1 MWAAL
6 EDAIENLPSSIVN
19 ATQCPSLLRLLND
32 LSSHPSLIPVLAAN
46 PLAIEAAFK
55 CIGVTSHLT
64 VMEI

>member
-6 EDAIENLPSSIVN
+6 EGAIENLPSSVVN

-55 CIGVTSHLT
+55 CIGVTSLAT
-64 VMEI
+64 